1 MREYQNGHN
10 PANIAQVVDV
20 GSTTSQKDDQQF
32 NKESD
37 TTWDEASLARLLGYD
52 DYSVKSMTQPEV
64 TENGNETTSG
74 VELIET
80 EVEIPPNNN
89 VVATHELFDDPQL
102 GKTQPTFATNPFA
115 KFGTVGLVL
124 LVVFGAAATFLNT
137 IMSGKP
143 KAAPKIAVPNS
154 SKPKVEIADD
164 IKPKEVET
172 GKLKAELA
180 LGSQAEKIKSLER
193 SKSPKTSVVKTNSP
207 TKNELNKRTTS
218 QVTSPEVERV
228 PVSHPVQVSHMPR
241 PIPEREFDP
250 PRFTPVSRPQ
260 RAVNKVAA
268 TPLAKHSTESSIA
281 DDPMKQWVAINQLG
295 SYGGTEI
302 ATNTIFASETNEQ
315 PNNSAVDTVASQ
327 QTSSPVTI
335 KRATPVQ
342 TISSTTIET
351 ADSLEPLY
359 AEEAAIINGVPVRQ
373 LTVGATASGK
383 LVTPLIWGK
392 HSTNNAST
400 KSGTPTEGEK
410 FIVQLVEPIT
420 EEGGFVT
427 LPKGTQIVVYVRD
440 IEKSGLVQLEATQI
454 VIDGNEYVLPAGAIS
469 IRGSSGQPLM
479 ASKWGDKGAEI
490 ASRDAGTFVVGSLA
504 KVGKVLNQPKEEQ
517 YSASNGFGG
526 TTTFSSTRRGGPNI
540 LGAVLEGGFEPLT
553 EQILERNKRA
563 LSEIQQR
570 EEVWYVRGGT
580 DVQVFVN
587 QSFQF

>member
-20 GSTTSQKDDQQF
+20 GSTTSQKDDQRF
-32 NKESD
+32 HEESD

-52 DYSVKSMTQPEV
+52 DYSMESMTQQEEV
-64 TENGNETTSG
+64 TENGKETTSG
-74 VELIET
+74 VELIES

-154 SKPKVEIADD
+154 SKLKVEIADD

-193 SKSPKTSVVKTNSP
+193 SKSPKTSVAKPNSP
-207 TKNELNKRTTS
+207 TLNELNKRTTS
-218 QVTSPEVERV
+218 RVTSPEVVRM
-228 PVSHPVQVSHMPR
+228 PVSHPAQVSHVPR

-302 ATNTIFASETNEQ
+302 ATNTISASKTNEQ
-315 PNNSAVDTVASQ
+315 PNDSAVDTVASR
-327 QTSSPVTI
+327 QTSSPITI

-342 TISSTTIET
+342 TISSTTVET

-359 AEEAAIINGVPVRQ
+359 AEETAIISGVPVRQ

-383 LVTPLIWGK
+383 LITPLIWGK

-400 KSGTPTEGEK
+400 KSATPTEGEK

-427 LPKGTQIVVYVRD
+427 LPKGTQIVAYVRD

-504 KVGKVLNQPKEEQ
+504 KVGKVLNQPD
-517 YSASNGFGG
+517 
-526 TTTFSSTRRGGPNI
+526 TRGN
-540 LGAVLEGGFEPLT
+540 V
-553 EQILERNKRA
+553 
-563 LSEIQQR
+563 S
-570 EEVWYVRGGT
+570 
-580 DVQVFVN
+580 
-587 QSFQF
+587 